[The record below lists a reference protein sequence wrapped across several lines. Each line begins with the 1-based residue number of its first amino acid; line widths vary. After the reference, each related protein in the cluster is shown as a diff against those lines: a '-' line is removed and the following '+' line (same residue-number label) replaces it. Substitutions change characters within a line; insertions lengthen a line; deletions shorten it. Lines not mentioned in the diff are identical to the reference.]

1 MIKTITIV
9 IKVEI
14 IVTIVI
20 KVKVMVTTIYY
31 Y

>member
-1 MIKTITIV
+1 MIKTITMV
-9 IKVEI
+9 IKVKI

-20 KVKVMVTTIYY
+20 KVKVIVTIIYY

>member
-9 IKVEI
+9 IKVKI

>member
-9 IKVEI
+9 IKVKI

-20 KVKVMVTTIYY
+20 KVKVMVAPIYY

>member
-9 IKVEI
+9 IKVKI

-20 KVKVMVTTIYY
+20 KVKVMVTPIYY

>member
-9 IKVEI
+9 IKVKI

-20 KVKVMVTTIYY
+20 KVKVIVTIIYY